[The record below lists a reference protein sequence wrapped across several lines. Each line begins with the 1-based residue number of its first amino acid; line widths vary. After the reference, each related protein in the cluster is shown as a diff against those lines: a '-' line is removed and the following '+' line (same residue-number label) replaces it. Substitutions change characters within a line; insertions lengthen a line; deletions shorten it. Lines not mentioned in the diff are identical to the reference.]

1 MPLGRGL
8 SSLIPPKDGGENGGA
23 SSEDTVVS
31 PQRGETQF
39 DSRPRSSVPNGN
51 PARSVSETLPQAP
64 SRSLGESNL
73 PETFS
78 STIPPQHNERE
89 GVVEKEKEALREA
102 VTRLPHEAVFQIETS
117 KIVPNPFQPRRE
129 FEDGAIDE
137 LAESIKQFGIIQP
150 LIVSKITEETETG
163 TNVFYQL
170 IAGERRFR
178 AAKKLGLERVPAIV
192 REIDHPGRKLELALI
207 ENIQRRDLNPI
218 EEARAYSRLQDEFS
232 LTQKEIAVRVG
243 KSREVIANSLR
254 LLNLPPDVQ
263 KALGEGKVTS
273 SQARM
278 LLSIP
283 NVSDQ
288 ERTLREILDQKLSVR
303 GIRTEIKRQVVNHP
317 EDPEVIF
324 LKKKLEEYLGMPVKI
339 TDLGGKG
346 KITIDFYSK
355 DDIRNFIDK
364 LGGE

>member
-8 SSLIPPKDGGENGGA
+8 SSLIPPKEGGENGKT

-39 DSRPRSSVPNGN
+39 DSRPRSSAPSGN
-51 PARSVSETLPQAP
+51 PARSVSET
-64 SRSLGESNL
+64 
-73 PETFS
+73 FS
-78 STIPPQHNERE
+78 SAVPPERHSVGGE
-89 GVVEKEKEALREA
+89 EVVQKEKEALREA

-192 REIDHPGRKLELALI
+192 REVDHPGRKLELALI

-218 EEARAYSRLQDEFS
+218 EEARAYSRLQDEFG

-243 KSREVIANSLR
+243 KSREVVANSLR
-254 LLNLPPDVQ
+254 LLNLPPDAQ

-303 GIRTEIKRQVVNHP
+303 GIRTEIKRQVVDHP

-324 LKKKLEEYLGMPVKI
+324 LKKKLEEYLGMPVRI